1 MNEKIQ
7 LILGDCLEEMEKL
20 PDNSIDLV
28 VCDLPYENL
37 NKGNKSTQWDR
48 VLPMDKLWKAYKRV
62 VKDNGAIILF
72 AQGMFTAR
80 IMLSNEKMWRYN
92 LIWKK
97 GKRSTGFLNAKKMP
111 LRNHEDIC
119 VFYKKLPT
127 YNPQFT
133 KGEPIHSRKTH
144 HTDGNFKNRCYGNFN
159 MTAPIITDDKYPI
172 SVLNFEKEWKDW
184 FHPTQKPVELL
195 KYLIKTY
202 SNEGDVVLDNTAG
215 SMSTAI
221 AALET
226 NRRCICI
233 EKDEDFFNVGKK
245 RVNDYIQ
252 KKEG

>member
-1 MNEKIQ
+1 
-7 LILGDCLEEMEKL
+7 
-20 PDNSIDLV
+20 
-28 VCDLPYENL
+28 
-37 NKGNKSTQWDR
+37 
-48 VLPMDKLWKAYKRV
+48 
-62 VKDNGAIILF
+62 
-72 AQGMFTAR
+72 
-80 IMLSNEKMWRYN
+80 
-92 LIWKK
+92 
-97 GKRSTGFLNAKKMP
+97 
-111 LRNHEDIC
+111 
-119 VFYKKLPT
+119 
-127 YNPQFT
+127 
-133 KGEPIHSRKTH
+133 
-144 HTDGNFKNRCYGNFN
+144 

-195 KYLIKTY
+195 KWLIKTY

-233 EKDEDFFNVGKK
+233 EKDESFFNIGKE